1 MGILLLMVS
10 AIFITSCNKINAED
24 NDEELIVSYELDPE
38 LEARINAEHLEQCGW
53 KLINKNTTIFYG
65 LYNGAAVFFLP
76 GDADWIETHTISCVE
91 FKYRN
96 SWMMK
101 VYKDGVF
108 YDMVKDIDA
117 IFKNK
122 VLNQRHIELIG
133 EKHRST
139 HGITD

>member
-10 AIFITSCNKINAED
+10 AIFITSCNKTNAED

-38 LEARINAEHLEQCGW
+38 LEARINAEHLEQYGW
-53 KLINKNTTIFYG
+53 ELINKNVTIFYG

-76 GDADWIETHTISCVE
+76 GDAHWEEKHTISYVE
-91 FKYRN
+91 FKYN
-96 SWMMK
+96 YSWMMK